1 MTFYEIILF
10 IFREKLQTKFLNLFD
25 IIICLNYIELDFV
38 KNLSERRREG
48 CTGLHI
54 KGRWPRIRCVILE

>member
-38 KNLSERRREG
+38 KNLSERRMGG

-54 KGRWPRIRCVILE
+54 KEKWPKIRFATLE